1 MVHVRAEVKGRQ
13 PRVTR
18 GRVERPSGG
27 SIPRAAC
34 SIAEFCEAFG
44 ISIRTYFK
52 LREGG
57 KGPREMRL
65 GRRVLIAVESALAW
79 AREREAASA
88 RLHRQP

>member
-1 MVHVRAEVKGRQ
+1 VTGRR
-13 PRVTR
+13 PRVTH
-18 GRVERPSGG
+18 GRVERSSGR
-27 SIPRAAC
+27 SIPRAAY

-52 LREGG
+52 LREQG

-65 GRRVLIAVESALAW
+65 GRRVLITVESALTW